1 VVSKA
6 GQMYDAPVSEPNRK
20 SRMKRSGAR
29 YLGVLAAFL
38 LTGASV
44 SAQKVTTSFANN
56 FDFANHKRYAWGANH
71 LLTRQGHQN
80 DVLIDQKFV
89 NDVDQMLAAKG
100 FVKDAKNPDFLISYE
115 ADALEST
122 KDVEGF
128 HSTPWAGPTGPQ
140 YPVRGIPQNV
150 WYSVDGV
157 IVFHVADA
165 KSNQTVWTA
174 TAKKKINDPHKAMKD
189 LDKQV
194 EQIVSKTFRS
204 FPPRAKS

>member
-1 VVSKA
+1 
-6 GQMYDAPVSEPNRK
+6 MYDATVSEPNRK
-20 SRMKRSGAR
+20 SRLKHSGAR
-29 YLGVLAAFL
+29 YIGLLAVLL
-38 LTGASV
+38 LTGASA

-56 FDFANHKRYAWGANH
+56 FDFANLKRYAWGENH
-71 LLTRQGHQN
+71 LLTRQGHRN
-80 DVLIDQKFV
+80 DLLIDQKIIH
-89 NDVDQMLAAKG
+89 DVDQLLAAKG
-100 FVKDAKNPDFLISYE
+100 FVEDAKNPDFIISYE

-140 YPVRGIPQNV
+140 HPVSGIPQNV
-150 WYSVDGV
+150 WYSVNGV
-157 IVFHVADA
+157 IVFHVVDA

-174 TAKKKINDPHKAMKD
+174 SAKKKINDPHKAIKD

-194 EQIVSKTFRS
+194 EQIVSKTFKS